1 MYCDVNLLPTPTNTK
16 DHTMKSHTLQKLAAF
31 TSSPKGGNPAGVW
44 IGETLPEVNE
54 MQKIATDVGFSETA
68 FVAPSTGSN
77 RTVRYFS
84 PEAEVPFCGHATVA
98 TGVALGK
105 KSGSGIYQFE
115 TSIGIIPVDVSV
127 RDGEITASLT
137 SVEPKFE
144 LASESLVKAALLA
157 LGWHLDDLDFS
168 IPPARAFG
176 GNWHLVLAA
185 KSKRRLDDLSYDF
198 EKLKQ
203 IMLDDDLTTLQ
214 LIWRESDDFIHSRN
228 PFPVG
233 GVVEDSA
240 TGAAAVALGGYLR
253 EAKIIV
259 APQNIGILQGEI
271 MGRPSQLNLSIP
283 KEGGI
288 KVSGTAVQL
297 TD

>member
-1 MYCDVNLLPTPTNTK
+1 MN
-16 DHTMKSHTLQKLAAF
+16 SHTLQKLAAF
-31 TSSPKGGNPAGVW
+31 TSNPQGGNPAGVW
-44 IGETLPEVNE
+44 IGETLPEPRE
-54 MQKIATDVGFSETA
+54 MQRIAAEVGFSETA
-68 FVAPSTGSN
+68 FVAPGTGSI
-77 RTVRYFS
+77 RTVRYYS
-84 PEAEVPFCGHATVA
+84 PEAEVPFCGHATIA

-105 KSGSGIYQFE
+105 KSGSGTYQFE
-115 TSIGIIPVDVSV
+115 TTIGTIPVDVSE
-127 RDGEITASLT
+127 DKGEMKATLT

-144 LASESLVKAALLA
+144 LASDTLLKDALCA
-157 LGWHLDDLDFS
+157 LGWSSDDLDTK

-176 GNWHLVLAA
+176 GNWHLVLAV
-185 KSKRRLDDLSYDF
+185 KSKQRLDDLNYDF
-198 EKLKQ
+198 EKLKK

-214 LIWRESDDFIHSRN
+214 LIWRENDELIHSRN

-233 GVVEDSA
+233 GVVDDSA

-253 EAKIIV
+253 EAKIIN
-259 APQNIGILQGEI
+259 APKDINILQGEI

-283 KEGGI
+283 KVGGI

>member
-1 MYCDVNLLPTPTNTK
+1 MN
-16 DHTMKSHTLQKLAAF
+16 SHTLQKLAAF
-31 TSSPKGGNPAGVW
+31 TSQPEGGNPAGVW
-44 IGETLPEVNE
+44 IGETLPEPME
-54 MQKIATDVGFSETA
+54 MQRIAAEVGFSETA
-68 FVAPSTGSN
+68 FVAPSKGSK
-77 RTVRYFS
+77 RTVRYYS

-105 KSGSGIYQFE
+105 KSGSGNYQFE
-115 TSIGIIPVDVSV
+115 TTIGIIPVEVSEHN
-127 RDGEITASLT
+127 GEIRAALT
-137 SVEPKFE
+137 SVQPKFE
-144 LASESLVKAALLA
+144 QPSESLLKDALSALA
-157 LGWHLDDLDFS
+157 WNLDDLDSS

-176 GNWHLVLAA
+176 GNWHLVLAV
-185 KSKRRLDDLSYDF
+185 KSKQRLDDLSYDF
-198 EKLKQ
+198 EKLKK

-214 LIWRESDDFIHSRN
+214 LIWRENAKLIHSRN

-253 EAKIIV
+253 EANIIN
-259 APQNIGILQGEI
+259 APQDINILQGEI

-283 KEGGI
+283 KIGGI

-297 TD
+297 AD

>member
-1 MYCDVNLLPTPTNTK
+1 M
-16 DHTMKSHTLQKLAAF
+16 SSSTLQKLAAF
-31 TSSPKGGNPAGVW
+31 TSTPTGGNPAGVW
-44 IGETLPEVNE
+44 IGETLPDPME
-54 MQKIATDVGFSETA
+54 MQHIAAEVGFSETA
-68 FVAPSTGSN
+68 FVAPSKGN
-77 RTVRYFS
+77 KRMVRYYS
-84 PEAEVPFCGHATVA
+84 PEAEVPFCGHATIA

-105 KSGSGIYQFE
+105 NTGSGIYQFE
-115 TSIGIIPVDVSV
+115 TTIGAIAVEVSKQN
-127 RDGEITASLT
+127 DEIRASLT

-144 LASESLVKAALLA
+144 LASHTLLDKALSA
-157 LGWHLDDLDFS
+157 LGWSLDDLDS
-168 IPPARAFG
+168 NIPPARAFA
-176 GNWHLVLAA
+176 GNWHLVIAV
-185 KSKRRLDDLSYDF
+185 KSKQRLDDLSYDF

-214 LIWRESDDFIHSRN
+214 LIWRDNDELIHSRN

-253 EAKIIV
+253 EAKIV
-259 APQNIGILQGEI
+259 NAPKDILILQGEI

-283 KEGGI
+283 KAGGI

-297 TD
+297 PD